1 MVKNS
6 IEPFLIIIFITMK
19 YLSVYLI
26 LVFDNTIMIV
36 MFSLFRI
43 SPFPSAQTA
52 CWRFGGYP
60 LASLVTFHNFSLDL
74 MAHLCNFRVYHVYTA
89 FFFSLFGQFRLRIR
103 LAHACWQMDSSQ
115 ASVLQTH
122 DPILLPTIPSDFET
136 LWALKSLRRMHSI
149 GRRLRPYK
157 RRRERVGACGVMK
170 SGKSFN

>member
-1 MVKNS
+1 
-6 IEPFLIIIFITMK
+6 MK

-89 FFFSLFGQFRLRIR
+89 FFFFII
-103 LAHACWQMDSSQ
+103 W
-115 ASVLQTH
+115 
-122 DPILLPTIPSDFET
+122 PI
-136 LWALKSLRRMHSI
+136 
-149 GRRLRPYK
+149 
-157 RRRERVGACGVMK
+157 
-170 SGKSFN
+170 